1 MERSV
6 PSGDDMNI
14 LTQYNVLVKMY
25 TRILYSIARVVLSF
39 CERQVYCGDMDKK
52 RGISW
57 KTRVFIV
64 VFAFSVFGAGAY
76 TGMALGAKA
85 SIPTYTIGGTS
96 STPIEGAELAEFW
109 RVWRLMDE
117 KFVFASTTAEKPTTQ
132 DRINGAISGMVGTFG
147 DDYSVYMPREES
159 EEFME
164 EMSGEFSGVGME
176 VGLRDGVITVIS
188 PIEGTPA
195 KRAGMRAQD
204 VILKING
211 TATEGMSVD
220 AAVKLIRGERGTD
233 VTLSVYRKDA
243 GEPFDVTITR
253 ETIEL
258 PTVKTETKDGVFI
271 VHLYTFNQV
280 AYAKFVDAM
289 REYVASGKTKMV
301 LDLRSNPGGYMDS
314 AVAIGSLFLKEGDV
328 VLHRATDKNLGAQAP
343 KKMVV
348 LIDGGSASASEILA
362 GALQE
367 HGVAILMGTQSFGK
381 GTVQEVVDMPSKASL
396 KVTIARWFTPEGN
409 GIHHLGLTPN
419 IIATTST
426 EAILAEEDPQLDA
439 AIKYLK

>member
-1 MERSV
+1 
-6 PSGDDMNI
+6 
-14 LTQYNVLVKMY
+14 
-25 TRILYSIARVVLSF
+25 
-39 CERQVYCGDMDKK
+39 MDTKK
-52 RGISW
+52 KTSW
-57 KTRVFIV
+57 KSQALII
-64 VFAFSVFGAGAY
+64 VFAFAIFGAGAY
-76 TGMALGAKA
+76 TGLALSTKA

-96 STPIEGAELAEFW
+96 SAPIEGAELAEFW

-117 KFVFASTTAEKPTTQ
+117 KFVFASTTAEKPSTQ

-147 DDYSVYMPREES
+147 DDYSIYMPAEES
-159 EEFME
+159 EEFMQ

-204 VILKING
+204 ALLKIDG
-211 TATEGMSVD
+211 TSTEGMSVD
-220 AAVKLIRGERGTD
+220 AAVKLIRGPKGTS
-233 VTLSVYRKDA
+233 VTLQVYRKES

-253 ETIEL
+253 DTIEL
-258 PTVKTETKDGVFI
+258 PTVKTEVKGDVFV

-289 REYVASGKTKMV
+289 REYVASGKSKMV
-301 LDLRSNPGGYMDS
+301 LDLRGNPGGYLES
-314 AVAIGSLFLKEGDV
+314 AVAIGSLFLKEGDIV
-328 VLHRATDKNLGAQAP
+328 LRERVGNEGQEVLHRANGTSLGAQAP
-343 KKMVV
+343 KQMVV

-367 HGVAILMGTQSFGK
+367 HGVATLMGTQSFGK

-409 GIHHLGLTPN
+409 GIHKLGLTPSV
-419 IIATTST
+419 IATTSA
-426 EAILAEEDPQLDA
+426 EALLAEKDLQLEA
-439 AIKYLK
+439 ALQYLK

>member
-1 MERSV
+1 
-6 PSGDDMNI
+6 
-14 LTQYNVLVKMY
+14 
-25 TRILYSIARVVLSF
+25 
-39 CERQVYCGDMDKK
+39 MDKK
-52 RGISW
+52 RGVSW
-57 KTRVFIV
+57 KARTLIV
-64 VFAFSVFGAGAY
+64 AFAFLIFGAGAY

-96 STPIEGAELAEFW
+96 SAPIEGAELAEFW

-132 DRINGAISGMVGTFG
+132 DRVNGAISGMVSTFG
-147 DDYSVYMPREES
+147 DDYSVYMPRTES
-159 EEFME
+159 EEFML

-176 VGLRDGVITVIS
+176 VGLRDGMIVIIS

-195 KRAGMRAQD
+195 KRAGMRAGD
-204 VILKING
+204 VLLKING
-211 TATEGMSVD
+211 ADTEGMSVD
-220 AAVKLIRGERGTD
+220 AAVKLIRGEKGTD
-233 VTLSVYRKDA
+233 VTLNIYRKDVSD
-243 GEPFDVTITR
+243 PFDVTITR
-253 ETIEL
+253 DTIEL
-258 PTVKTETKDGVFI
+258 PTVKTEVKGDVFV

-280 AYAKFVDAM
+280 AYAKFIDAM
-289 REYVASGKTKMV
+289 REYVASGKTEMV

-314 AVAIGSLFLKEGDV
+314 AVAIASLFLKEGDV
-328 VLHRATDKNLGAQAP
+328 VLRERVGNEGQEVLHRASGKNLGAQAP
-343 KKMVV
+343 KKMIV

-367 HGVAILMGTQSFGK
+367 HGVATLMGTQSFGK

-419 IIATTST
+419 IIATTSP

-439 AIKYLK
+439 AIKFLK